1 MSVLPRDARS
11 SPYFGLYSAS
21 KFALEALADS
31 YRFELAPFGVDSVI
45 VEPGIHHTPILEA
58 FQAPDDPSRA
68 AEYQPDGDF
77 TARVKSVF
85 DAAKASP
92 ETPGA
97 AEVAEAFLRLMEM
110 PAGTRP
116 FRTVP
121 TPAMAPLLD
130 PYNTATAEIRQ
141 IVAQAFNTPELLVLN
156 TSDRSQ
162 SGS

>member
-1 MSVLPRDARS
+1 
-11 SPYFGLYSAS
+11 
-21 KFALEALADS
+21 
-31 YRFELAPFGVDSVI
+31 VDSVI
-45 VEPGIHHTPILEA
+45 VEPGIHRTPILEA
-58 FQAPDDPSRA
+58 FQPPDDPSRA
-68 AEYQPDGDF
+68 AEYQPEGDF

-85 DAAKASP
+85 AAAGASP
-92 ETPGA
+92 ETPGS
-97 AEVAEAFLRLMEM
+97 AEVAEAFLRLIEM

-130 PYNTATAEIRQ
+130 AYNTAAAQIRQ
-141 IVAQAFNTPELLVLN
+141 SIAQVFNIPELMVLK